1 MVKYDNILSKG
12 AVMQAV
18 NYSHARNNLKSLID
32 DVDENF
38 ETYLITTKNDKKA
51 VLISADEYHSMKET
65 LYLLST
71 PANRDRL
78 LESIQEIEAGY
89 FETKEL
95 IEE

>member
-1 MVKYDNILSKG
+1 
-12 AVMQAV
+12 MQAV

-32 DVDENF
+32 DVNENF
-38 ETYLITTKNDKKA
+38 ETYLITTKNNKKA
-51 VLISADEYHSMKET
+51 VLISAEEYNSMKET

-78 LESIQEIEAGY
+78 LASIQEIEAGR
-89 FETKEL
+89 FEEKAL

>member
-1 MVKYDNILSKG
+1 
-12 AVMQAV
+12 MQAV

-51 VLISADEYHSMKET
+51 VLISAQEYSSIKET

-78 LESIQEIEAGY
+78 LQSIQEIEAGR
-89 FETKEL
+89 FKKKML

>member
-1 MVKYDNILSKG
+1 
-12 AVMQAV
+12 MQAV

-38 ETYLITTKNDKKA
+38 EEYLITTKNNTKA
-51 VLISADEYHSMKET
+51 MLISVDEYNAMKET

-71 PANRDRL
+71 PTNRERL
-78 LESIQEIEAGY
+78 LESIQQIEAGR
-89 FETKEL
+89 FSEKEL

>member
-1 MVKYDNILSKG
+1 
-12 AVMQAV
+12 MQAV

-38 ETYLITTKNDKKA
+38 ETYLITTKNEKKA
-51 VLISADEYHSMKET
+51 VLISAEEYNSMKET

-78 LESIQEIEAGY
+78 LASIQEIEAGH
-89 FETKEL
+89 FEEKAL

>member
-1 MVKYDNILSKG
+1 
-12 AVMQAV
+12 MQAV

-38 ETYLITTKNDKKA
+38 ETYLITTKNNKKA
-51 VLISADEYHSMKET
+51 VLISAEEYNSMKET

-78 LESIQEIEAGY
+78 LASIQEIEAGR
-89 FETKEL
+89 FEEKAL

>member
-1 MVKYDNILSKG
+1 
-12 AVMQAV
+12 MQAV
-18 NYSHARNNLKSLID
+18 NYSHARNNLKLLID

-38 ETYLITTKNDKKA
+38 ETYLITTKNNKKA
-51 VLISADEYHSMKET
+51 VLISAEEYSSMKET

-78 LESIQEIEAGY
+78 LASIQEIEAGH
-89 FETKEL
+89 FKEKEL

>member
-1 MVKYDNILSKG
+1 
-12 AVMQAV
+12 MQAV

>member
-1 MVKYDNILSKG
+1 
-12 AVMQAV
+12 MQAI

-38 ETYLITTKNDKKA
+38 EEYLITTKNNTKA
-51 VLISADEYHSMKET
+51 MLISADEYYSMKES

-71 PANRDRL
+71 PANRERL
-78 LESIQEIEAGY
+78 LESIGQIEKGK
-89 FETKEL
+89 FKEREL

>member
-1 MVKYDNILSKG
+1 
-12 AVMQAV
+12 MQAV

-38 ETYLITTKNDKKA
+38 EEYLITTKNNTKA
-51 VLISADEYHSMKET
+51 MLISVDEYNAMKET

-71 PANRDRL
+71 PANRERL
-78 LESIQEIEAGY
+78 LESIQQIEAGR
-89 FETKEL
+89 FAEKEL